1 MRNAI
6 VAVVALAALAACEK
20 KAEYSSGEVD
30 STSDSSHTNVD
41 VGMTT
46 DTINIPM
53 LGIEKDTVVVD
64 KPVVGRKPVVV
75 KRPTVDVNKTP

>member
-6 VAVVALAALAACEK
+6 VAAVALVALAGCSQ

-30 STSDSSHTNVD
+30 STADSSHTNVD
-41 VGMTT
+41 VGSTT
-46 DTINIPM
+46 DTINVPT

-64 KPVVGRKPVVV
+64 KPVLGRKPVVV
-75 KRPTVDVNKTP
+75 KHPTVDVKKTP